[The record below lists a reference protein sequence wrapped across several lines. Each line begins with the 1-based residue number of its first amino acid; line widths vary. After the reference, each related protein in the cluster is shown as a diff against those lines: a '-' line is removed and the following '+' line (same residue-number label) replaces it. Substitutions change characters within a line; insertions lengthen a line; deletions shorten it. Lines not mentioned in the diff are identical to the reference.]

1 MAKPPVI
8 ADARGPRA
16 RCRPSSVPGSA
27 RQPRQNI
34 FSRYAHLRT
43 VPSCIA
49 TSVRCSRLAP
59 DEPHQNSSWRQR
71 VDREPAA
78 HLARIV
84 ADYVLHIRQKQ
95 TKRSTRNNRKS
106 NLKRIEGR
114 IKVEASVP
122 IRFCVALETVR
133 MAKFLKSVC
142 LVVQIK
148 GGATLFTTR
157 PCRVL
162 CDKQVASGPRKKP
175 LVASDAGTWSTGW
188 TSRDAR
194 TPTSSQPGLYDR
206 NRGAEAPERPRA
218 RGTSQPGSL
227 RALARSCAWC
237 AKRWQRACHRR
248 PSKVKATE
256 GPLPVAAFRVLPR
269 PRARAWPPA
278 EDGARSGSEA
288 HRVPA
293 TDARVPCLAGADPA
307 ANHDCL
313 PTSVPGRFASLER
326 MQCGCVAAQRL
337 PFIHSRRG
345 HVPPTRGHQQHD
357 PRGFRRR

>member
-1 MAKPPVI
+1 MPGVQERAAAPHRFRDPHASRDRIYSADMHTCAQCRHASPP
-8 ADARGPRA
+8 ACAARGLPLMSPIR
-16 RCRPSSVPGSA
+16 
-27 RQPRQNI
+27 I
-34 FSRYAHLRT
+34 AHGLNALIANLLRT
-43 VPSCIA
+43 LHELWLI
-49 TSVRCSRLAP
+49 TYY
-59 DEPHQNSSWRQR
+59 QT
-71 VDREPAA
+71 
-78 HLARIV
+78 
-84 ADYVLHIRQKQ
+84 ADKKEYQ

-122 IRFCVALETVR
+122 NRFCVALETVR

-175 LVASDAGTWSTGW
+175 LVGSDAGTWSTGW

-237 AKRWQRACHRR
+237 AKRWQRACHWR

-256 GPLPVAAFRVLPR
+256 GPLQL
-269 PRARAWPPA
+269 
-278 EDGARSGSEA
+278 
-288 HRVPA
+288 
-293 TDARVPCLAGADPA
+293 
-307 ANHDCL
+307 
-313 PTSVPGRFASLER
+313 
-326 MQCGCVAAQRL
+326 
-337 PFIHSRRG
+337 
-345 HVPPTRGHQQHD
+345 
-357 PRGFRRR
+357 

>member
-237 AKRWQRACHRR
+237 AKRWQRACHWR

-256 GPLPVAAFRVLPR
+256 GPLQL
-269 PRARAWPPA
+269 
-278 EDGARSGSEA
+278 
-288 HRVPA
+288 
-293 TDARVPCLAGADPA
+293 
-307 ANHDCL
+307 
-313 PTSVPGRFASLER
+313 
-326 MQCGCVAAQRL
+326 
-337 PFIHSRRG
+337 
-345 HVPPTRGHQQHD
+345 
-357 PRGFRRR
+357 